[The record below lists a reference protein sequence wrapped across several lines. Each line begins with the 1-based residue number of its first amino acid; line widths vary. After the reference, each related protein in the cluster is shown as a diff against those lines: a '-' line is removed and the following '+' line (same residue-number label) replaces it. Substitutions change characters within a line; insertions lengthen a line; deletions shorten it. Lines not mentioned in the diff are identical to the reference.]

1 MMLKVENTFIP
12 CVKLHYHPDPVFINY
27 QLHTELDPDLEL
39 KIYVSLKV
47 VNYNS
52 LFKIV
57 VIILLF
63 TVFSDCLLS
72 SFFPSR
78 KKMTT

>member
-1 MMLKVENTFIP
+1 MMLKVETTFIP

-47 VNYNS
+47 IRYHS

-57 VIILLF
+57 IGDHFI
-63 TVFSDCLLS
+63 SYS
-72 SFFPSR
+72 I
-78 KKMTT
+78 

>member
-1 MMLKVENTFIP
+1 MIFKVETTFVP

-47 VNYNS
+47 KNCNY
-52 LFKIV
+52 LFKT
-57 VIILLF
+57 VIEISV
-63 TVFSDCLLS
+63 TSYHI
-72 SFFPSR
+72 
-78 KKMTT
+78 

>member
-1 MMLKVENTFIP
+1 MSRCPGNKSEYHYLTPSLSHATEGKVVDMMLKVETTFIP

-47 VNYNS
+47 INYNS
-52 LFKIV
+52 LF
-57 VIILLF
+57 
-63 TVFSDCLLS
+63 
-72 SFFPSR
+72 
-78 KKMTT
+78 

>member
-1 MMLKVENTFIP
+1 MILKVETTFIP

-47 VNYNS
+47 INYNS
-52 LFKIV
+52 LFITLR
-57 VIILLF
+57 VIFCLTI
-63 TVFSDCLLS
+63 FSDYLLS
-72 SFFPSR
+72 
-78 KKMTT
+78 